1 MRWLLGVCRI
11 YKFST
16 AAFTPAKITLNKGCY
31 VLTTHP
37 VLTEWAEDPVTELS
51 FGHRAS
57 DFRFLIIT
65 TLHFRKGRARAFPCL
80 PHVHFST
87 SLLMNRASTWLF
99 KGLGHLVAAAGVQA
113 AGGGGGGQSVPV
125 VGELVPQRGRQ
136 GVHGA
141 NSELLLHIRV
151 QRGAGV
157 SKSKAIHHI
166 WRVEGGGWRRVTM

>member
-1 MRWLLGVCRI
+1 M
-11 YKFST
+11 
-16 AAFTPAKITLNKGCY
+16 
-31 VLTTHP
+31 
-37 VLTEWAEDPVTELS
+37 
-51 FGHRAS
+51 
-57 DFRFLIIT
+57 
-65 TLHFRKGRARAFPCL
+65 
-80 PHVHFST
+80 
-87 SLLMNRASTWLF
+87 
-99 KGLGHLVAAAGVQA
+99 AAAGVQA

-166 WRVEGGGWRRVTM
+166 WRVEGGG